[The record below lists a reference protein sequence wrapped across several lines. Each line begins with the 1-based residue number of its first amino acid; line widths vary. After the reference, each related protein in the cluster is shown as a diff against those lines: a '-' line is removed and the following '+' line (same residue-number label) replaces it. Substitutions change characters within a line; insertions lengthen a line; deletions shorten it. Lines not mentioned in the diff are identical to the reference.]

1 MRTEEY
7 GQITAKFSLKEQVV
21 SGYIACESAEG
32 TQWLQGRQEDLET
45 ALTGLEKDREVG
57 SLVIL
62 QGREINGEEYKSEE
76 AADGAGEQT
85 AQLYGIAKAFITALT
100 A

>member
-1 MRTEEY
+1 M
-7 GQITAKFSLKEQVV
+7 TARFSLREQKV

-32 TQWLQGRQEDLET
+32 TQWLQGRQADFEK
-45 ALTGLEKDREVG
+45 ALAGPEEDREVS

-62 QGREINGEEYKSEE
+62 QGREISGEDYKSEE
-76 AADGAGEQT
+76 AKDGGKEQT
-85 AQLYGIAKAFITALT
+85 AQLYAVAKAFITALT